1 MPVHP
6 TSACYCHLIDAGH
19 ANLARLIAASDDE
32 GAEHELNH
40 LRSVTAI
47 LTDFLLYSPN
57 DPRWSDSE
65 HDRYW
70 DSIRPA
76 YMKLAAAENIVTY
89 YNAWEFLAMV
99 TRFNIRDELVEEGRR
114 LRLQISP

>member
-1 MPVHP
+1 MPAHP
-6 TSACYCHLIDAGH
+6 TSVCYCHLIDAGNT
-19 ANLARLIAASDDE
+19 NLARLIAAGDA
-32 GAEHELNH
+32 GAAELELNH

-47 LTDFLLYSPN
+47 LTDFLLYSPH
-57 DPRWSDSE
+57 DPRWSETE

-76 YMKLAAAENIVTY
+76 YMKFATAESVVTY
-89 YNAWEFLAMV
+89 YTAWEFLAMA

-114 LRLQISP
+114 LRLQISS

>member
-1 MPVHP
+1 MSVHP

-19 ANLARLIAASDDE
+19 ANLARLIAAGDAE
-32 GAEHELNH
+32 AAEHELNH

-47 LTDFLLYSPN
+47 LTDVLLYSPN

-76 YMKLAAAENIVTY
+76 YMKSATSEGVLTY
-89 YNAWEFLAMV
+89 YTAWEFLAMA